1 MKPGIT
7 ATNTSRSIRRVD
19 DIAVIAIFVH
29 MRSTNDSLM
38 NPDH

>member
-1 MKPGIT
+1 
-7 ATNTSRSIRRVD
+7 VD
-19 DIAVIAIFVH
+19 DIADIAIFVH